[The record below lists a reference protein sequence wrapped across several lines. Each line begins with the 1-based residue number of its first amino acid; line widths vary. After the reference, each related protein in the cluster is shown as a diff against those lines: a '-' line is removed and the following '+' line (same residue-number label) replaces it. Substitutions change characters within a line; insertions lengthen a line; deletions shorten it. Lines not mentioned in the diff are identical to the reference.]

1 MRKTILIK
9 GLFVTICLLGF
20 LPFSS
25 NAQCYGPTTT
35 GVTANGYTK
44 QPTTNG
50 NYFINHV
57 FSTFTTSLGVPSGG
71 SLNGNSF
78 TITHTGVPTTNSVV
92 NISPGETPVT
102 GSGFPSSAPQS
113 Q

>member
-25 NAQCYGPTTT
+25 NAQCYGPTAT

-50 NYFINHV
+50 NYFVNHQ
-57 FSTFTTSLGVPSGG
+57 FSTFTDTANGA
-71 SLNGNSF
+71 LNGNAITMTSTIGTPSNN
-78 TITHTGVPTTNSVV
+78 TITNTLAS
-92 NISPGETPVT
+92 GESLVT
-102 GSGFPSSAPQS
+102 GS
-113 Q
+113 